1 VPPKRRPGGGF
12 GGSLLAV
19 PTPIP
24 DDDEVDQQE
33 ASTPAAVTPA
43 PQSTAAQTPSDV
55 KSGNDERPAERRA
68 DPDREVIDDE
78 VSQQP
83 PAHQTP
89 PAPQRIGKRPPSTI
103 RLDDRAGHPLF
114 DAFLVAKQQDPFLS
128 YRQFASGIVLDG
140 LAAHRRRRKRS

>member
-1 VPPKRRPGGGF
+1 MPPKRRPGGGF

-24 DDDEVDQQE
+24 DDDDVDQQE
-33 ASTPAAVTPA
+33 APESAAVTPA
-43 PQSTAAQTPSDV
+43 PQSTAGQTPSDV
-55 KSGNDERPAERRA
+55 KSGNDERSGERPT
-68 DPDREVIDDE
+68 DPDRDVIDDE

-83 PAHQTP
+83 PALE
-89 PAPQRIGKRPPSTI
+89 RIEKRPPSTI

-140 LAAHRRRRKRS
+140 LAAHRRRQKRS